1 MKEIFKLK
9 QLKQLVKSKG
19 AIDITYGDNDTRK
32 EIEEKENGYEV
43 IGYSMGLYGC
53 NGKLLKGNKTNT
65 LYAITKRTGAIF
77 IF

>member
-9 QLKQLVKSKG
+9 QLKELVKSKG
-19 AIDITYGDNDTRK
+19 AIDITHGDNNTRK
-32 EIEEKENGYEV
+32 RIEKIEGGYEE